1 MRMLDLLELH
11 ETSIPNG
18 VEAANSDKSALK
30 DVQEA
35 LSHVAV
41 DVQAS
46 AYLTGPDGKQLALPE
61 PLFQILRTAASM
73 LLRGERVTLAPVSK
87 ELSTQEAADLLN
99 VSRPYLITLL
109 DAGKIPY
116 TKTGRNRRICFG
128 DVVRYRAQRD
138 TARREQLHAMI
149 RKSEEMGLYDF
160 EEADIEA
167 PR

>member
-1 MRMLDLLELH
+1 MLELLELH
-11 ETSIPNG
+11 ETSMPNG
-18 VEAANSDKSALK
+18 VEAAVGDKGALK

-41 DVQAS
+41 AAQTA
-46 AYLTGPDGKQLALPE
+46 AYLIGPDGKQLALPE

-116 TKTGRNRRICFG
+116 TKTGRNRRVCFG
-128 DVVRYRAQRD
+128 DVVHYRAQRD
-138 TARREQLHAMI
+138 AERRERLYAMI

-160 EEADIEA
+160 EEADIET
-167 PR
+167 PREG